1 MVFSTSR
8 GLFAGVLLCC
18 SAWSWADAKPVHGES
33 LSLHQAI
40 SRTLLSNPELEAFA
54 FELTAQDGRTLQA
67 GLAANPELVLDLEDA
82 LGTGSRSGIAELQTT
97 LSLRKIFEPGA
108 LARRVAA
115 AQAGRAVLDA
125 ELLEKQLDTAAE
137 TARRF
142 ARVLA
147 DQARLEVARE
157 AISLA
162 EQAVAAVRIRVNAAK
177 SPDAEL
183 ARAVAALARVQLE
196 HEDAEHE
203 WLTGKFQLAAMW
215 GAREA
220 TFDQARGELEH
231 LPERESFAALSARI
245 KNNPSLTKFTSE
257 TQLREAELRLAEQRR
272 KPAWQLAAG
281 IRRFEAGNDFAGV
294 FNVTVPLSF
303 GDRGQGNIAAAQAKL
318 QQVDATRN
326 ASEVRLLSQLF
337 ALHQELGHAR
347 HVSQKLASDVLPKL
361 TEALRQTEYA
371 YQRGRYG
378 YLELVAAQRE
388 LLELKRTRIQASVDA
403 YGYAIELDR
412 LTGTVPSPTNAATT
426 PNAPNK

>member
-1 MVFSTSR
+1 MFLSTSR
-8 GLFAGVLLCC
+8 GLFAGALLCS
-18 SAWSWADAKPVHGES
+18 SACSWADSKPVHGES

-40 SRTLLSNPELEAFA
+40 SRTLLSNPELAAFA

-67 GLAANPELVLDLEDA
+67 GLPANPELVLDLEDA
-82 LGTGSRSGIAELQTT
+82 LGTGARSGLSELQTT
-97 LSLRKIFEPGA
+97 LSLRKIFERGA

-125 ELLEKQLDTAAE
+125 ELLEKQLDTATE

-147 DQARLEVARE
+147 DQARLDVARE
-157 AISLA
+157 AITQA
-162 EQAVAAVRIRVNAAK
+162 EQAVAAVRVRVLAAK

-183 ARAVAALARVQLE
+183 ARAAAALARAELE

-215 GAREA
+215 GAREVA
-220 TFDQARGELEH
+220 FDQARGELEP
-231 LPERESFAALSARI
+231 LPELESFAALSARI
-245 KNNPSLTKFTSE
+245 QNNPSLSKFTTE
-257 TQLREAELRLAEQRR
+257 AQLREAELRLAEQRR

-281 IRRFEAGNDFAGV
+281 IRRFEAGDDFAGV

-303 GDRGQGNIAAAQAKL
+303 GDRGQGNMAAAQAKL

-326 ASEVRLLSQLF
+326 AAEVRLLSQVF
-337 ALHQELGHAR
+337 TLHQELAHAR

-361 TEALRQTEYA
+361 TEALQQTEYA

-388 LLELKRTRIQASVDA
+388 LLELKRARIQASVDA

-412 LTGTVPSPTNAATT
+412 LTGTVPRSAATLS
-426 PNAPNK
+426 APKQ